1 MGTPSEEGVKGL
13 LPTVAFS
20 VLTLWKDMA
29 LGMWM
34 AWRGFGGC
42 VPSAVSKRQGVDV
55 ACVHIVVGPVCRKV
69 RLGGDGRDHA
79 WCLGS
84 RFLLSP
90 YLLLT
95 PRNCYIADVYPQI
108 KSQLIFGRLLRKYHL
123 SPFNLCCSARAVYFL
138 HGFRKSDMRDA

>member
-1 MGTPSEEGVKGL
+1 MKREHQGFAPNRIVQCSHTLEGHGAGNVDGLEGV
-13 LPTVAFS
+13 
-20 VLTLWKDMA
+20 
-29 LGMWM
+29 
-34 AWRGFGGC
+34 RGC

>member
-1 MGTPSEEGVKGL
+1 M

-29 LGMWM
+29 LEMWM

-55 ACVHIVVGPVCRKV
+55 ACVHIVVGPVCRKAT
-69 RLGGDGRDHA
+69 LGGDGRDHA

-95 PRNCYIADVYPQI
+95 PRNCYIVDVYP
-108 KSQLIFGRLLRKYHL
+108 
-123 SPFNLCCSARAVYFL
+123 
-138 HGFRKSDMRDA
+138 